1 MFGLS
6 AGECLMV
13 AIVALLVVGPEK
25 LPVVARTLGLLFGRL
40 QRYTQNIK
48 QDLAQQLHHENIM
61 AEAAAWRAEQDKISQ
76 SLQQALETP
85 STSLKTE
92 TPEAETEKPEEEA
105 EWSGAPPHI
114 APQEASAYTDAE
126 LSIASAANP
135 APILP
140 ATDGKK
146 HD

>member
-6 AGECLMV
+6 AGECLMI

-40 QRYTQNIK
+40 QRYTQTIK
-48 QDLAQQLHHENIM
+48 QDLAQQLHHESIM

-76 SLQQALETP
+76 SLQQALDTP
-85 STSLKTE
+85 SSSLK
-92 TPEAETEKPEEEA
+92 AETEKTEEET
-105 EWSGAPPHI
+105 EWSGVPPNI

-126 LSIASAANP
+126 LSIAP
-135 APILP
+135 APSATAILP
-140 ATDGKK
+140 ATTDGKK

>member
-25 LPVVARTLGLLFGRL
+25 LPVVARTLGLMFGRL

-76 SLQQALETP
+76 SLQQTLETP
-85 STSLKTE
+85 STSPKTE
-92 TPEAETEKPEEEA
+92 NPEEET
-105 EWSGAPPHI
+105 EWSGAPPNI

-126 LSIASAANP
+126 LSVASATNI

>member
-25 LPVVARTLGLLFGRL
+25 LPVVVRTLGLTFGRL
-40 QRYTQNIK
+40 QRYTQIIK

-85 STSLKTE
+85 STSPKT
-92 TPEAETEKPEEEA
+92 ETEKPEEET
-105 EWSGAPPHI
+105 EWSGAPPNI

-126 LSIASAANP
+126 LSIASATNP

>member
-6 AGECLMV
+6 AGECLIV

-25 LPVVARTLGLLFGRL
+25 LPAVARTLGLLFGRL

-76 SLQQALETP
+76 SLQDALHAPPMVQNNE
-85 STSLKTE
+85 
-92 TPEAETEKPEEEA
+92 EAETT
-105 EWSGAPPHI
+105 EWSATPPNI
-114 APQEASAYTDAE
+114 TPLEASAYTDAE
-126 LSIASAANP
+126 LMPVNP
-135 APILP
+135 STPP
-140 ATDGKK
+140 TDGKK
-146 HD
+146 DD